1 MWIRSQDKTKL
12 INANEIW
19 INNVDQEGCL
29 IKCNTQSISST
40 GAWVIGEYQY
50 SERCVEI
57 MNELQKRIEDNLP
70 ANENQY
76 ELVYEMP
83 KE

>member
-19 INNVDQEGCL
+19 INNMEEKDCL

-40 GAWVIGEYQY
+40 GAWIVGEYRY
-50 SERCVEI
+50 SERCIEI
-57 MNELQKRIEDNLP
+57 LDEIQKIIGDYMP
-70 ANENQY
+70 ANKNQY
-76 ELVYEMP
+76 DVVFEMP
-83 KE
+83 EE